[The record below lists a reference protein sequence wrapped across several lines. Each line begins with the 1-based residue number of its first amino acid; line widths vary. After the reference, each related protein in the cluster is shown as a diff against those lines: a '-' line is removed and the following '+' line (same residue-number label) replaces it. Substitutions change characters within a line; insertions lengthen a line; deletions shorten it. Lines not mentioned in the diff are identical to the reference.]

1 MTAVFILGSG
11 AGCHLPAQLGRGE
24 KEEEMRRVT
33 KAVLVA
39 IALAGAATAVSA
51 PAKAAAGVYFG
62 SSGGA
67 PSYGGYYSSAPYA
80 GYSDPYSG
88 GGYADP
94 YSGGGYADPYY
105 DSYSDPYA
113 DPYACDYYDPP
124 WGYPPDY
131 CLYQTW
137 NEPVYS
143 GGLWYSGPIY
153 YRNYSGANWFWLN
166 GGWRRDEWRGAR
178 PGGIDWGRNMR
189 WSGQLRPPDFAGR
202 GGDYKGGNRGAYNGG
217 NWKGGQ
223 PGAHKCGQK
232 HRGQPG
238 AHKRG

>member
-1 MTAVFILGSG
+1 M
-11 AGCHLPAQLGRGE
+11 
-24 KEEEMRRVT
+24 KRVT

-39 IALAGAATAVSA
+39 IALAAAATAVSA

-62 SSGGA
+62 SSGGQ
-67 PSYGGYYSSAPYA
+67 PSYGGYYSSDPYA
-80 GYSDPYSG
+80 GYSGGYADPYAGGGYANPYSG
-88 GGYADP
+88 GGYANP

-105 DSYSDPYA
+105 DGYGDPYA

-137 NEPVYS
+137 NEPVYY

-166 GGWRRDEWRGAR
+166 GGWRRDEGRGAR

-189 WSGQLRPPDFAGR
+189 WTGQLRHRDFAGR
-202 GGDYKGGNRGAYNGG
+202 GGNGNWNGANRGAYNGG
-217 NWKGGQ
+217 NYNGGNR
-223 PGAHKCGQK
+223 GAYN
-232 HRGQPG
+232 
-238 AHKRG
+238 